1 MNEQNEQTY
10 PQEVETNPVI
20 IYKSP
25 EIRNGHWFIEGQDT
39 GITAMVIPQVGANGN
54 WIINGEDTG
63 ISVNFGTV
71 PSISNDGFWK
81 FGNYTTNIRAQFNF
95 DSSLFTGDGSVES
108 PISLYENYNKTL
120 KVDLIVQNQ
129 SDLPEAGT
137 TAAVVG
143 IAAIFSYTEQ
153 GWQSSPVS
161 SAFVSC
167 GSILGVITSEKGF
180 QVVFDPEIVAPLADH
195 ILLPDLRDY
204 VLSTDPGQERPNL
217 YGSYKSIPKSF
228 FDGLAFGGFWIPS
241 SGAQNLE
248 DEKFYIVSESASPYT
263 AGKFVIRFEQQIMQ
277 FDSPFT
283 SSLVVSDN
291 ARFEALE
298 SQVQQINN
306 RLTPKVVE

>member
-39 GITAMVIPQVGANGN
+39 GISAMVIPQVGANGN
-54 WIINGEDTG
+54 WIVNGEDTG

-108 PISLYENYNKTL
+108 PISLYDNHNKSL

-129 SDLPEAGT
+129 DELPETGT
-137 TAAVVG
+137 TAVVIG
-143 IAAIFSYTEQ
+143 IAAVFSYTAQ
-153 GWQSSPVS
+153 GWQSSPIS

-167 GSILGVITSEKGF
+167 GSTLGVITSQDGF
-180 QVVFDPEIVAPLADH
+180 QVVFDPEILVPLVGH
-195 ILLPDLRDY
+195 IILPDLRDY
-204 VLSTDPGQERPNL
+204 TLSQEQQEQLPQL

-228 FDGLAFGGFWIPS
+228 FDGLSFGGFWAPS
-241 SGAQNLE
+241 SGAQTLE
-248 DEKFYIVSESASPYT
+248 DEKFYLVSQSLGPFV
-263 AGKFVIRFEQQIMQ
+263 AGKFIIRFEQQTMQ

-283 SSLVVSDN
+283 SSLVISDN
-291 ARFEALE
+291 TRFEAIE
-298 SQVQQINN
+298 AQIQQINS
-306 RLTPKVVE
+306 RLSVKVVE